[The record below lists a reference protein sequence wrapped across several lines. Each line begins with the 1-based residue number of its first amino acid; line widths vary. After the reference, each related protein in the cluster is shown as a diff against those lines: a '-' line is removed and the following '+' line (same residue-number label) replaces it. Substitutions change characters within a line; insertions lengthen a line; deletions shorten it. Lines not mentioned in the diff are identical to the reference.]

1 MSSEAMSESLQF
13 AAVKRR
19 AVASRSYR
27 VRLPASNGLTFAPGG
42 TVQFDLP
49 ANLAGTY
56 VDMSQCYL
64 KFKVN
69 NNAVASFALDRAG
82 AYGFIRRLQ
91 ISTAGAQI
99 SDLDRYN
106 VLAAAMID
114 QDTSLEW
121 RGSHGKTLIGTETS
135 LRGEL
140 VSQNESRTYCLP
152 IILNPLAQTTPH
164 RMIPCFSLSSL
175 TLRWTMA
182 DIAEAVFSAG
192 NPVVSFSDVEMVCML
207 TELSPGAQAMVDSAT
222 GGRYD
227 ILATSW
233 AYSGSTLAAGVTSST
248 SNLGFSYSSL
258 ERVVFALRP
267 QASQVQGAYSLGNRA
282 TANLSEYN
290 LLVNSQQYPAQP
302 IRREDKGAEALSE
315 LLISDHSLLDW
326 RSGSGFTNGFKGAG
340 IVNAVGIGFSMFSN
354 IQPRVTLEPAYPYSD
369 GDPDGTTAGD
379 SVQLTNADPAA
390 AVTASNIGTFL
401 ASIELESA
409 ISNGKSSH
417 IYSGV
422 STLASTVQL
431 VTKHSAAVAGACSI
445 DTFANFTILMSLNM
459 RGTGVFS
466 VSV

>member
-27 VRLPASNGLTFAPGG
+27 TRLPASNGLNFAPGG

-56 VDMSQCYL
+56 VDFSQCYL
-64 KFKVN
+64 KFKAVN
-69 NNAVASFALDRAG
+69 SAAAAFNLDRAG
-82 AYGFIRRLQ
+82 AYGYIRRLQ
-91 ISTAGAQI
+91 IQTAGAQI

-106 VLAAAMID
+106 VLACAMID
-114 QDTSLEW
+114 ADTSLEW

-135 LRGEL
+135 LRGER
-140 VSQNESRTYCLP
+140 VAVNESRTYCLP

-175 TLRWTMA
+175 TLRFTMA
-182 DIAEAVFSAG
+182 DIAEAVLSAG
-192 NPVVSFSDVEMVCML
+192 APVVSFTDVEMVCML
-207 TELSPGAQAMVDSAT
+207 TELSPGAQNIVDSAT

-233 AYSGSTLAAGVTSST
+233 AYSGSTLSAAVSSST

-267 QASQVQGAYSLGNRA
+267 QASQIQGAYSLGNRA

-290 LLVNSQQYPAQP
+290 LLINSQQYPAQP

-315 LLISDHSLLDW
+315 LLIADHSLLDW
-326 RSGSGFTNGFKGAG
+326 RSGSAFTNGFKGAG
-340 IVNAVGIGFSMFSN
+340 IGNGGIGVGFSMFAN
-354 IQPRVTLEPAYPYSD
+354 VQPRASIEPQYPFND
-369 GDPDGTTAGD
+369 GNPDGTTAGD
-379 SVQLTNADPAA
+379 AVNIDQAA
-390 AVTASNIGTFL
+390 TDSNIGTFL

-431 VTKHSAAVAGACSI
+431 VTKHSAPVAAACSI
-445 DTFANFTILMSLNM
+445 DTWANFTILMSLNM

>member
-1 MSSEAMSESLQF
+1 MASEAMSESLQF
-13 AAVKRR
+13 ANVKRR

-27 VRLPASNGLTFAPGG
+27 TRLPPANGISFAPGG

-56 VDMSQCYL
+56 ADFSQCYL

-69 NNAVASFALDRAG
+69 NSAAAAFNLDRAG

-91 ISTAGAQI
+91 IQTAGSQI
-99 SDLDRYN
+99 SDLDRFGA
-106 VLAAAMID
+106 LACAMID

-135 LRGEL
+135 LRGEH
-140 VSQNESRTYCLP
+140 VAQNASRTYTLP
-152 IILNPLAQTTPH
+152 IILNPLSNSTPH
-164 RMIPCFSLSSL
+164 RMLPLFSLSAL
-175 TLRWTMA
+175 TMRFTLEE
-182 DIAEAVFSAG
+182 IAQAVVSAG
-192 NPVVSFSDVEMVCML
+192 APVVTFTDVEMVCML

-233 AYSGSTLAAGVTSST
+233 AYSGGTLSAGVTSST

-290 LLVNSQQYPAQP
+290 LLINSQQYPAQP

-315 LLISDHSLLDW
+315 LLIADHSLLDW
-326 RSGSGFTNGFKGAG
+326 RSGSAFTNGFKGAEIAG
-340 IVNAVGIGFSMFSN
+340 AQGVGFSMFAN
-354 IQPRVTLEPAYPYSD
+354 IQPRVAVEPEYPFND
-369 GDPDGTTAGD
+369 EDPDGTTAGD
-379 SVQLTNADPAA
+379 AVNLNTDAA
-390 AVTASNIGTFL
+390 TASNIGTFL

-445 DTFANFTILMSLNM
+445 DAWANFTILMSLNM
-459 RGTGVFS
+459 RGTGVYS

>member
-1 MSSEAMSESLQF
+1 MSESLQY

-27 VRLPASNGLTFAPGG
+27 TRLPASNGINFAPGG
-42 TVQFDLP
+42 TIQFDLP

-56 VDMSQCYL
+56 VDFSQCYL
-64 KFKVN
+64 KFKVVN
-69 NNAVASFALDRAG
+69 SAAAAFNLDRAA

-91 ISTAGAQI
+91 IQTAGTQI
-99 SDLDRYN
+99 SDCDRFGA
-106 VLAAAMID
+106 LAAAMID

-121 RGSHGKTLIGTETS
+121 RGSHGKTLIGTETT
-135 LRGEL
+135 LRGEH
-140 VSQNESRTYCLP
+140 VAVNESRTYCLP
-152 IILNPLAQTTPH
+152 IILNPLANTTPH
-164 RMIPCFSLSSL
+164 RMLPCFSLSAL
-175 TLRWTMA
+175 TLRFTMA

-192 NPVVSFSDVEMVCML
+192 APVVSFTDVEMVCML

-233 AYSGSTLAAGVTSST
+233 AYSGGTLSAGVTSST
-248 SNLGFSYSSL
+248 SNLGYSYSSL

-267 QASQVQGAYSLGNRA
+267 QASQIQAAYSLGNRA

-315 LLISDHSLLDW
+315 LLIADHSLLDW
-326 RSGSGFTNGFKGAG
+326 RSGSAFTNGFKGAE
-340 IVNAVGIGFSMFSN
+340 IVNGVGVGFSMFAN
-354 IQPRVTLEPAYPYSD
+354 IQPRSNVEPEYPFND
-369 GDPDGTTAGD
+369 VNPAGLTAGD
-379 SVQLTNADPAA
+379 SATLNAAIVPSD
-390 AVTASNIGTFL
+390 IGTFL

-431 VTKHSAAVAGACSI
+431 VTKHSAAVPGACSI
-445 DTFANFTILMSLNM
+445 DTWANFTILMSLNM

>member
-27 VRLPASNGLTFAPGG
+27 TRLPPSNGISFLSGG
-42 TVQFDLP
+42 TIQFDLP

-56 VDMSQCYL
+56 ADFSQCYL
-64 KFKVN
+64 KFKVVN
-69 NNAVASFALDRAG
+69 SAAAAYNLDRAG

-91 ISTAGAQI
+91 IQTAGAQI
-99 SDLDRYN
+99 SDLDRYGA
-106 VLAAAMID
+106 LACAMID

-135 LRGEL
+135 LRGEH
-140 VSQNESRTYCLP
+140 VAVNESRTYCLP
-152 IILNPLAQTTPH
+152 VILNPLAQTTPH
-164 RMIPCFSLSSL
+164 RMIPLFSLSAL
-175 TLRWTMA
+175 TLRFTLE
-182 DIAEAVFSAG
+182 DIAQAVYSAG
-192 NPVVSFSDVEMVCML
+192 APVVSFTDVEMVCML

-227 ILATSW
+227 VLATSW
-233 AYSGSTLAAGVTSST
+233 AYSGSTLAAAVTSST

-267 QASQVQGAYSLGNRA
+267 QASQVQAAYSLGNRS

-290 LLVNSQQYPAQP
+290 LLINSQQYPAQP

-326 RSGSGFTNGFKGAG
+326 RSGSSFTNGFKGADITNG
-340 IVNAVGIGFSMFSN
+340 VGVGFSMFAN
-354 IQPRVTLEPAYPYSD
+354 IQPRAALEPAYPFND
-369 GDPDGTTAGD
+369 NNPGGTTAGD
-379 SVQLTNADPAA
+379 TPTLNA
-390 AVTASNIGTFL
+390 AVVPSDIGTFL

-431 VTKHSAAVAGACSI
+431 VTKHSAAVPAACSI
-445 DTFANFTILMSLNM
+445 DCWANLTILMSLNM
-459 RGTGVFS
+459 RGTAVWS

>member
-13 AAVKRR
+13 ASVKRR

-27 VRLPASNGLTFAPGG
+27 TRLPASNGLNFAPGG
-42 TVQFDLP
+42 TIQFDLP

-69 NNAVASFALDRAG
+69 NSAAAAFALDRAG

-91 ISTAGAQI
+91 IQTAGAQI

-164 RMIPCFSLSSL
+164 RMIPCFSLSAL

-182 DIAEAVFSAG
+182 DIAEAAFSAG
-192 NPVVSFSDVEMVCML
+192 APVVSFTDVEMVCML

-267 QASQVQGAYSLGNRA
+267 QASQIQGAYSLGNRA

-290 LLVNSQQYPAQP
+290 LLINSQQYPAQP

-340 IVNAVGIGFSMFSN
+340 IANGVGIGFSMFAN
-354 IQPRVTLEPAYPYSD
+354 IQPRVTLEPSYPFND
-369 GDPDGTTAGD
+369 ADPDGTTAGD
-379 SVQLTNADPAA
+379 TPTLNA
-390 AVTASNIGTFL
+390 AVVDSDIGTFL

-445 DTFANFTILMSLNM
+445 DTFANFTLLMSLNM

>member
-27 VRLPASNGLTFAPGG
+27 TRLPASNGLNFAPGG
-42 TVQFDLP
+42 TIQFDLP

-64 KFKVN
+64 KFKVVN
-69 NNAVASFALDRAG
+69 DGTSDFNLDRAG

-135 LRGEL
+135 LRGEQVL
-140 VSQNESRTYCLP
+140 ALESRTYCLP

-164 RMIPCFSLSSL
+164 RMIPCFSLSAL

-182 DIAEAVFSAG
+182 DIAEAVVAAATPG
-192 NPVVSFSDVEMVCML
+192 VSFTDVEMVCML

-233 AYSGSTLAAGVTSST
+233 AYSGGTLGVGVTSST
-248 SNLGFSYSSL
+248 TNLGFSYSSL

-267 QASQVQGAYSLGNRA
+267 QASQIQGRYSLGNRA
-282 TANLSEYN
+282 TAHLSEYN
-290 LLVNSQQYPAQP
+290 LLINSQQYPAQP
-302 IRREDKGAEALSE
+302 IRREDKGAESLSE

-326 RSGSGFTNGFKGAG
+326 RSGSGFTNGFKSANVANGAG
-340 IVNAVGIGFSMFSN
+340 LGFSMFAN
-354 IQPRVTLEPAYPYSD
+354 IQPRATVDPAYPFNDSN
-369 GDPDGTTAGD
+369 PDGVTAGNSID
-379 SVQLTNADPAA
+379 LDGVGVLGIVPS
-390 AVTASNIGTFL
+390 SIGTFL

-431 VTKHSAAVAGACSI
+431 VTKHSSAVVGACSI

>member
-1 MSSEAMSESLQF
+1 
-13 AAVKRR
+13 
-19 AVASRSYR
+19 
-27 VRLPASNGLTFAPGG
+27 
-42 TVQFDLP
+42 
-49 ANLAGTY
+49 
-56 VDMSQCYL
+56 L
-64 KFKVN
+64 KFKAVN
-69 NNAVASFALDRAG
+69 DATAAFNLDRAG
-82 AYGFIRRLQ
+82 AYGYLRRLQ
-91 ISTAGAQI
+91 IQTAGAQI
-99 SDLDRYN
+99 SDLDRFGA
-106 VLAAAMID
+106 LACAMID

-135 LRGEL
+135 LRGEH
-140 VSQNESRTYCLP
+140 VAVNESRTYCLP

-175 TLRWTMA
+175 TLRFTLA

-192 NPVVSFSDVEMVCML
+192 NPGVSFTDVEMVCML
-207 TELSPGAQAMVDSAT
+207 TEMSPGAQAMVDSAT

-233 AYSGSTLAAGVTSST
+233 AYSGSTLSANVTSST

-290 LLVNSQQYPAQP
+290 LLINSQQYPAQP

-326 RSGSGFTNGFKGAG
+326 RSGSSFTNGFKGASIG
-340 IVNAVGIGFSMFSN
+340 NGGVGVGFSMFAN
-354 IQPRVTLEPAYPYSD
+354 VQPRAALEPAYPFSD
-369 GDPDGTTAGD
+369 GNPGGTTAGD
-379 SVQLTNADPAA
+379 SVNLDQAA
-390 AVTASNIGTFL
+390 TASNIGTFL

-431 VTKHSAAVAGACSI
+431 VTKHSAAVAAACSI
-445 DTFANFTILMSLNM
+445 DTWANFTVLMSLNM
-459 RGTGVFS
+459 RGTAVWSIS
-466 VSV
+466 V

>member
-1 MSSEAMSESLQF
+1 MASEAMSESLQF
-13 AAVKRR
+13 ANVKRR

-27 VRLPASNGLTFAPGG
+27 TRLPPSNGISFASGG

-49 ANLAGTY
+49 ANLAATY
-56 VDMSQCYL
+56 ADFSQCYL

-69 NNAVASFALDRAG
+69 NSAAAAFNLDRAG

-91 ISTAGAQI
+91 IQTAGSQI
-99 SDLDRYN
+99 SDLDRFGA
-106 VLAAAMID
+106 LACAMID

-140 VSQNESRTYCLP
+140 VGANSSRTYCLP

-164 RMIPCFSLSSL
+164 RMIPLFSLSAL
-175 TLRWTMA
+175 TMRFTLE
-182 DIAEAVFSAG
+182 DIAQAVFSAG
-192 NPVVSFSDVEMVCML
+192 VPVVTFTDVEMVCML

-227 ILATSW
+227 VLATSW
-233 AYSGSTLAAGVTSST
+233 AYSGGTLAAGVTSST
-248 SNLGFSYSSL
+248 TNLGFSYSSL

-267 QASQVQGAYSLGNRA
+267 QASQVQGAYALGNRA

-290 LLVNSQQYPAQP
+290 LLINSQQYPAQP

-315 LLISDHSLLDW
+315 LLIADHSLLDW
-326 RSGSGFTNGFKGAG
+326 RSGSAFTNGFKGAG
-340 IVNAVGIGFSMFSN
+340 IVNAVGVGFSMFSN
-354 IQPRVTLEPAYPYSD
+354 IQPRATLEAAYPFSD
-369 GDPDGTTAGD
+369 GNPDGTTAGD
-379 SVQLTNADPAA
+379 SIQLTNADPAA
-390 AVTASNIGTFL
+390 AVTASNIGTYL
-401 ASIELESA
+401 SSIELESA

-445 DTFANFTILMSLNM
+445 DCWANYTLLMSLNM
-459 RGTGVFS
+459 RGTGVYS

>member
-1 MSSEAMSESLQF
+1 MASEAMSESLQF
-13 AAVKRR
+13 ANVKRR

-27 VRLPASNGLTFAPGG
+27 TRLPPSNGISFSPGA
-42 TVQFDLP
+42 TIQFDLP

-56 VDMSQCYL
+56 ADFSQCYL

-69 NNAVASFALDRAG
+69 NSAAAAFNLDRAA

-91 ISTAGAQI
+91 IQTAGAQI
-99 SDLDRYN
+99 SDCDRFGA
-106 VLAAAMID
+106 LACAMID
-114 QDTSLEW
+114 ADTSLEW

-135 LRGEL
+135 LRGEH
-140 VSQNESRTYCLP
+140 VAVGASRTYCLP
-152 IILNPLAQTTPH
+152 VILNPLAQTTPH
-164 RMIPCFSLSSL
+164 RMIPLFSLSAL
-175 TLRWTMA
+175 TLRFTLE
-182 DIAEAVFSAG
+182 DIAQAVLSAG
-192 NPVVSFSDVEMVCML
+192 APVVSFTDVEMVCML

-227 ILATSW
+227 VLATSW
-233 AYSGSTLAAGVTSST
+233 AYSGSTLGAAVTSST

-258 ERVVFALRP
+258 ERVVFAFRP
-267 QASQVQGAYSLGNRA
+267 QASQVQGAYSLGNRS

-290 LLVNSQQYPAQP
+290 LLINSQQYPAQP
-302 IRREDKGAEALSE
+302 IRREDKGAEALAE

-326 RSGSGFTNGFKGAG
+326 RSGSAFTNGFKGADITNG
-340 IVNAVGIGFSMFSN
+340 VGVGFSMFAN
-354 IQPRVTLEPAYPYSD
+354 IQPRDDIEPSYPFND
-369 GDPDGTTAGD
+369 NNPAGLTAGD
-379 SVQLTNADPAA
+379 TPTLNA
-390 AVTASNIGTFL
+390 AVVPSDIGTFL

-431 VTKHSAAVAGACSI
+431 VTKHSAPVPGICSI
-445 DTFANFTILMSLNM
+445 DAWANYTLLMSLNM
-459 RGTGVFS
+459 RGTAVWS

>member
-1 MSSEAMSESLQF
+1 
-13 AAVKRR
+13 
-19 AVASRSYR
+19 
-27 VRLPASNGLTFAPGG
+27 
-42 TVQFDLP
+42 
-49 ANLAGTY
+49 
-56 VDMSQCYL
+56 L
-64 KFKVN
+64 KFK
-69 NNAVASFALDRAG
+69 AVCGTAAFNLDRAG

-91 ISTAGAQI
+91 IQTAGAQI

-106 VLAAAMID
+106 VLACAMID

-135 LRGEL
+135 LRGEH
-140 VSQNESRTYCLP
+140 VAIGASRTYCLP
-152 IILNPLAQTTPH
+152 VILNPLQNTSPH
-164 RMIPCFSLSSL
+164 RMIPCFSLASL
-175 TLRWTMA
+175 TLRFTMA
-182 DIAEAVFSAG
+182 DIAEAVLSAG
-192 NPVVSFSDVEMVCML
+192 NPVVSFQDVEMVCML

-227 ILATSW
+227 VLATSW
-233 AYSGSTLAAGVTSST
+233 AYSGATLGAAVTAST

-267 QASQVQGAYSLGNRA
+267 QASQVQGAYSLGNRS

-290 LLVNSQQYPAQP
+290 LLINSQQYPAQA

-326 RSGSGFTNGFKGAG
+326 RSGSGFTNGFKGADITNG
-340 IVNAVGIGFSMFSN
+340 VGIGFSMFAN
-354 IQPRVTLEPAYPYSD
+354 VQPRDDIDPAYPFND
-369 GDPDGTTAGD
+369 NNPAGLTAGD
-379 SVQLTNADPAA
+379 TPTLNA
-390 AVTASNIGTFL
+390 AVVPSDIGTFL

-431 VTKHSAAVAGACSI
+431 VTKHSAAVPGVCSI

-459 RGTGVFS
+459 RGTGVWS

>member
-1 MSSEAMSESLQF
+1 MSESLQF

-27 VRLPASNGLTFAPGG
+27 VRLPASNGLNFAPGG

-56 VDMSQCYL
+56 VDFSQCYL
-64 KFKVN
+64 KFKAVN
-69 NNAVASFALDRAG
+69 SAAAAFNLDRAG

-91 ISTAGAQI
+91 IQTAGAQI

-106 VLAAAMID
+106 VLACAMID
-114 QDTSLEW
+114 ADTSLEW

-135 LRGEL
+135 LRGEH
-140 VSQNESRTYCLP
+140 VVVGESRTYCLP
-152 IILNPLAQTTPH
+152 VILNPLAQTTPH
-164 RMIPCFSLSSL
+164 RMIPCFSLASL
-175 TLRWTMA
+175 TLRWTLA
-182 DIAEAVFSAG
+182 DIAEAVLSAG
-192 NPVVSFSDVEMVCML
+192 APVVSFTDVEMVCML

-233 AYSGSTLAAGVTSST
+233 AYSGSTLGAAVTSST

-267 QASQVQGAYSLGNRA
+267 QASQVQGAYSLGNRS

-290 LLVNSQQYPAQP
+290 LLINSQQYPAQP

-315 LLISDHSLLDW
+315 LLIADHSLLDW
-326 RSGSGFTNGFKGAG
+326 RSGSAFTNGFKGADITNG
-340 IVNAVGIGFSMFSN
+340 VGIGFSMFAN
-354 IQPRVTLEPAYPYSD
+354 VQPRAALEPQYPFND
-369 GDPDGTTAGD
+369 NNPAGLTAGD
-379 SVQLTNADPAA
+379 TPTLNA
-390 AVTASNIGTFL
+390 AVVPSDIGTFL

-431 VTKHSAAVAGACSI
+431 VTKHSAPVPGICSI
-445 DTFANFTILMSLNM
+445 DAWANFTILMSLNM